1 MTSPGPINRPSFWY
15 FRVNRFARWNSAL
28 PGDDVTGLTN
38 RWRGL
43 GHHVPRDA
51 ARQGVRAAVP
61 DDEVLPSQALAVTVT
76 ECPKAAL
83 WERPPLSTWAFP
95 PSRRPSGF
103 ARPSRYAPPLIAIAW
118 QWWIASSGDPDPA
131 DSARTITAHGPLSP
145 LLGTVSHLAVSGIMR
160 LVTFLSSYGHR
171 TSRDRGGHFRLLG
184 KRGRRLH
191 FRLRGDDTR
200 RERTVADAADAVTS
214 HKKRK

>member
-95 PSRRPSGF
+95 PSRRPRGF

-131 DSARTITAHGPLSP
+131 DSARTIITIAGDSVTSSRFRYHASGDLPVILRSSHLSRPGRSLPALRKTWPEAPFSASRRRHAARAHGRRCSRC
-145 LLGTVSHLAVSGIMR
+145 GDVS
-160 LVTFLSSYGHR
+160 
-171 TSRDRGGHFRLLG
+171 
-184 KRGRRLH
+184 
-191 FRLRGDDTR
+191 
-200 RERTVADAADAVTS
+200 
-214 HKKRK
+214 